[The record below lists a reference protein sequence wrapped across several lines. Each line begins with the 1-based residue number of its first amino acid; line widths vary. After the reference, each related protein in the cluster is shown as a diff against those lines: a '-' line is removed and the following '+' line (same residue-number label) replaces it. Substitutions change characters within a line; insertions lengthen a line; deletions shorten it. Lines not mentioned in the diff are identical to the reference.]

1 MPLTD
6 YYLLTCC
13 IVVNVIVREIGRG
26 KQAAGQSRA
35 LGRVMW
41 TKCLP
46 HDTIQPMEATLRNSY
61 EIICKHRKF
70 PVNQDLPYSN
80 Y

>member
-41 TKCLP
+41 TKCLTR
-46 HDTIQPMEATLRNSY
+46 DTIQPMEATTSY
-61 EIICKHRKF
+61 SKKF
-70 PVNQDLPYSN
+70 KWNHL
-80 Y
+80 